1 MFKKIFFLSV
11 LSLKLSGLKK
21 PYSLSS
27 YLSILSLTL
36 GVSTL
41 ILSLALVDSYEK
53 AYKEGIFSA
62 YSHAN
67 LTPLNPEEKL
77 SFEDVENDIE
87 KIYKKKFNVSPISRK
102 EALLANK
109 GKVSGVAVIGV
120 DSKNINDVIS
130 LKTKIT
136 DGSFFT
142 SDFDHRK
149 NLKQPQT
156 LIGKGIQEAFDF
168 KVGDSFSIVIPFKDY
183 TYSEG
188 FQRKVL
194 KVKIKGVVDFGTHDY
209 NKRFVLVERAE
220 INKVL
225 DKPENFFTEV
235 RVKLSHDEDIFALKD
250 KFFDNYQSKYWL
262 RTWDEESGGLLEAIK
277 IEKMVI
283 FFLVLIMVVVAAFN
297 VSTNL
302 FLNISKRHKDFSVLQ
317 AIGLKRYDIVFIL
330 ISNGL
335 TLALI
340 GVLCGSGLAYLLKFI
355 LNFIL
360 KNGYFI
366 PPEVYKLTSITIA
379 VDGFQILIVG
389 LATTILC
396 LIASIAP
403 SFSIFKQSIVEGV
416 KYE

>member
-1 MFKKIFFLSV
+1 MFKKIYFLSQ
-11 LSLKLSGLKK
+11 LSLKLSGIKK

-36 GVSTL
+36 GVCTL

-67 LTPLNPEEKL
+67 LMLLTPEEEISLDEVK
-77 SFEDVENDIE
+77 NDIQ
-87 KIYKKKFNVSPISRK
+87 KIYNHNFSVSPISRK

-109 GKVSGVAVIGV
+109 GKVSGVAIIGV
-120 DSKNINDVIS
+120 DSKSINKVIS
-130 LKTKIT
+130 LKSKIIQ
-136 DGSFFT
+136 GEFFT
-142 SDFDHRK
+142 GE
-149 NLKQPQT
+149 KQQQMPET
-156 LIGKGIQEAFDF
+156 IIGKGIQKAFDL
-168 KVGDSFSIVIPFKDY
+168 KVGDAFAIVIPFKDY
-183 TYSEG
+183 NYSAG
-188 FQRKVL
+188 FMRKVL
-194 KVKIKGVVDFGTHDY
+194 KVKIKGVVDFGTHEY

-220 INKVL
+220 VNKVL
-225 DKPENFFTEV
+225 SKPKNHYTEV
-235 RVKLSHDEDIFALKD
+235 RVKLNKDEDVFLLKEN
-250 KFFDNYQSKYWL
+250 FLESYQSKYWL

-277 IEKMVI
+277 IEKLVI

-317 AIGLKRYDIVFIL
+317 AIGLKRFDIVYIL
-330 ISNGL
+330 ILNGL
-335 TLALI
+335 ILALL
-340 GVLCGSGLAYLLKFI
+340 GVLCGSALAYILKLI

-360 KNGYFI
+360 QNGHFI
-366 PPEVYKLTSITIA
+366 PPEVYKLTSITIN
-379 VDGFQILIVG
+379 VDGFQILVVG
-389 LATTILC
+389 LATTALC

-403 SFSIFKQSIVEGV
+403 SFSIFRQSIVDGV

>member
-1 MFKKIFFLSV
+1 MFKKIYFLSV
-11 LSLKLSGLKK
+11 LSLKLSGIKK

-36 GVSTL
+36 GVCTL

-53 AYKEGIFSA
+53 AFKEGIFSA

-67 LTPLNPEEKL
+67 LMLLNAEEQLPLSEVK
-77 SFEDVENDIE
+77 NDIQ
-87 KIYKKKFNVSPISRK
+87 KIYNQKFNVSPVSRK

-120 DSKNINDVIS
+120 DSNTINSVIS
-130 LKTKIT
+130 LKSKIT
-136 DGSFFT
+136 KGNFFNDKK
-142 SDFDHRK
+142 SEW
-149 NLKQPQT
+149 PQT
-156 LIGKGIQEAFDF
+156 LIGKGLQETFDL
-168 KVGDSFSIVIPFKDY
+168 KVGDAFSIVIPFKDY
-183 TYSEG
+183 MYSEG
-188 FQRKVL
+188 FERKIL
-194 KVKIKGVVDFGTHDY
+194 KVEIAGVVDFGTHDY
-209 NKRFVLVERAE
+209 NKRFVLVERSE
-220 INKVL
+220 VNKVL
-225 DKPENFFTEV
+225 SKPKSFFSEV
-235 RVKLSHDEDIFALKD
+235 RVKLSNDEDVIALKED
-250 KFFDNYQSKYWL
+250 FFENYQSKYWL

-277 IEKMVI
+277 IEKLVI

-317 AIGLKRYDIVFIL
+317 AIGLKRYDIVYIL
-330 ISNGL
+330 ILNGL
-335 TLALI
+335 ILALL
-340 GVLCGSGLAYLLKFI
+340 GVLCGTGLAYLMKFI
-355 LNFIL
+355 LNLIL

-366 PPEVYKLTSITIA
+366 PPEVYKLTSITID

-389 LATTILC
+389 LATTFLC
-396 LIASIAP
+396 LVASIAP

>member
-1 MFKKIFFLSV
+1 MFKKIYFLSV
-11 LSLKLSGLKK
+11 LSLKLSGIKK

-36 GVSTL
+36 GVCTL

-67 LTPLNPEEKL
+67 LMLLNSEDNL
-77 SFEDVENDIE
+77 SLNEVKKDIR
-87 KIYKKKFNVSPISRK
+87 KIYKENFYVSPISRK

-120 DSKNINDVIS
+120 DSKGINDVIS
-130 LKTKIT
+130 LESKIT
-136 DGSFFT
+136 QGDFFDSAKT
-142 SDFDHRK
+142 
-149 NLKQPQT
+149 QWPQT
-156 LIGKGIQEAFDF
+156 LIGKGIQQSFDLN
-168 KVGDSFSIVIPFKDY
+168 VGDTFSIVIPFKDY
-183 TYSEG
+183 SYSEG
-188 FQRKVL
+188 FERKIL
-194 KVKIKGVVDFGTHDY
+194 KVEIKGVVDFGTHDY
-209 NKRFVLVERAE
+209 NKRFVIVERSQV
-220 INKVL
+220 NKIL
-225 DKPENFFTEV
+225 DKPKSYFSEV
-235 RVKLSHDEDIFALKD
+235 RLKLNSDEDIFPLKEG
-250 KFFDNYQSKYWL
+250 FFENYQSKYWL

-277 IEKMVI
+277 IEKLVI

-317 AIGLKRYDIVFIL
+317 AIGLKRYDIVYVLIL
-330 ISNGL
+330 NGL
-335 TLALI
+335 ILAVL
-340 GVLCGSGLAYLLKFI
+340 GVLCGSALAYFLKFI
-355 LNFIL
+355 LNLIL

-366 PPEVYKLTSITIA
+366 PPEVYKLTSITIE
-379 VDGFQILIVG
+379 VNGFQILIVG
-389 LATTILC
+389 FATTFLC
-396 LIASIAP
+396 LVASLAP